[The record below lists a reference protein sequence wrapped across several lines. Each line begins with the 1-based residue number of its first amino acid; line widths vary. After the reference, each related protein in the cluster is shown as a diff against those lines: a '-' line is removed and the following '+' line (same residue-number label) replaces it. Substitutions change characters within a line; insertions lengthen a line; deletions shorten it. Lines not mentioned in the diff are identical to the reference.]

1 MLLTVNKYLR
11 RIRQRQEHV
20 GYFAICF
27 FLWVLAVAL
36 GRRSGWLAVLALWA
50 IFVLILELVYRS
62 IISLGARNRRTWWAK
77 PHAPGYWNVRFFG
90 ICICIALVALMIGSP
105 LGRYGLLALLA
116 AGLFCA
122 GIIRLLHLKGRV

>member
-50 IFVLILELVYRS
+50 IFVLILELVYRWT
-62 IISLGARNRRTWWAK
+62 ISLGARNRRTWWAK
-77 PHAPGYWNVRFFG
+77 PHAPGYWRGWFL
-90 ICICIALVALMIGSP
+90 CIWIVWVALVIGSP
-105 LGRYGLLALLA
+105 SFRYGLLALLA

-122 GIIRLLHLKGRV
+122 GIIRLLHLKRRV